1 MLGGLGATEPSN
13 MRALVQAHSLAACA
27 LCAWLVSSLAAAQAG
42 EAPAESVVLLAP
54 AEVRAEWTAALQ
66 LELAA
71 RGAVAVPADPP
82 EAATSLL
89 GDAEAQRAAIDR
101 GARAAIWVEAGPGS
115 WRLRMVAATAER
127 ARVVPVARDA
137 DARTV
142 ALIVVSL
149 LDAGLEPG
157 FDEAPAIAAPSSE
170 RAVEPSTLAA
180 SAGPRAELA
189 SPASDRGAHAD
200 RAEEAGG
207 LRLPRGEPYVH
218 WSGVVGLSGMVLA
231 NDTRADFGGTV
242 RAGIAMRYAW
252 FELAVLH
259 DLGFYMEQSRF
270 NGPQPYGRVCLETG
284 AATPRTTAA
293 FHAGGRACFGSL
305 FALET
310 QGGFGGGE
318 VFISHGPRTHISGG
332 GYFAVSFQLHDTIR
346 LFVRADVEVGWTDFF
361 VFDSIDAV
369 PALSTLLSFG

>member
-1 MLGGLGATEPSN
+1 MA
-13 MRALVQAHSLAACA
+13 
-27 LCAWLVSSLAAAQAG
+27 SSIAAAQA
-42 EAPAESVVLLAP
+42 EEPPAESVVLLAP

-71 RGAVAVPADPP
+71 RGAIAIPADAP

-89 GDAEAQRAAIDR
+89 GDAEAQRAAIER
-101 GARAAIWVEAGPGS
+101 GARVAVWVEARAGS
-115 WRLRMVAATAER
+115 WRLRMIAASAER
-127 ARVVPVARDA
+127 AHVVPVARDA

-149 LDAGLEPG
+149 LDAGAEPG
-157 FDEAPAIAAPSSE
+157 LDEAPSIAAPSSPE
-170 RAVEPSTLAA
+170 REGAPSATAESTRAA
-180 SAGPRAELA
+180 SAGPRAQLA
-189 SPASDRGAHAD
+189 SPTPAEGAERERANAAD
-200 RAEEAGG
+200 TG
-207 LRLPRGEPYVH
+207 RLPRGEPYVR
-218 WSGVVGLSGMVLA
+218 WSGLIGLSGLVLA
-231 NDTRADFGGTV
+231 KDTRADFGGTV

-259 DLGFYMEQSRF
+259 DLGFYVEQSRF
-270 NGPQPYGRVCLETG
+270 AGAQPYGRVCVEAG

-293 FHAGGRACFGSL
+293 FHAGGRGCFGSL

-318 VFISHGPRTHISGG
+318 IFISHGPRTHISGG

-346 LFVRADVEVGWTDFF
+346 LFVRADVEVAWTDFA

-369 PALSTLLSFG
+369 PAPLHLAELRLR